1 MIASMRCPLPVCS
14 SSPSANSFKSTPC
27 IVAFAGSNRKKSSR
41 LKVKATAAQQEEDFQ
56 VLTAIQ
62 TRYNNVV
69 IVDTTESRLLLLDST
84 HNVHSMLNKE
94 TKWTDSYWDEF
105 SALPPVVPPG
115 PIAIFGLGGGT
126 AAHLMLDLWPSLQI
140 HGWEIDEILIH
151 LSREYFGLSDLEKQ
165 TREGGLLTT
174 HIGDVFSPEAA
185 ISGGYAGI
193 VVDLFAEGKVL
204 PELEQAATWL
214 QLSEKLMPG
223 GRFMVNCGAGEG
235 EAVSRD
241 NETWK
246 LNAAIRAMCE
256 AFPGQVNW
264 KKMPKGSGENY
275 MALTGVLPD
284 LSAWS
289 ATLPYPLN
297 SSINPWKTC
306 T

>member
-1 MIASMRCPLPVCS
+1 MI
-14 SSPSANSFKSTPC
+14 
-27 IVAFAGSNRKKSSR
+27 I
-41 LKVKATAAQQEEDFQ
+41 
-56 VLTAIQ
+56 
-62 TRYNNVV
+62 
-69 IVDTTESRLLLLDST
+69 LD
-84 HNVHSMLNKE
+84 
-94 TKWTDSYWDEF
+94 
-105 SALPPVVPPG
+105 
-115 PIAIFGLGGGT
+115 
-126 AAHLMLDLWPSLQI
+126 
-140 HGWEIDEILIH
+140 
-151 LSREYFGLSDLEKQ
+151 
-165 TREGGLLTT
+165 
-174 HIGDVFSPEAA
+174 
-185 ISGGYAGI
+185 
-193 VVDLFAEGKVL
+193 
-204 PELEQAATWL
+204 QAATWL

-256 AFPGQVNW
+256 AFPGQVGLLLVFHLHFFGQLSSNYNCLFYKVNW